1 MIPKKEELIKFSKN
15 TKEAADKYQ
24 VTERT
29 IINWMKKY
37 KIYNPK
43 LNYGCNKL
51 DFDKAEQIRLLYQ
64 NNELKIKDLA
74 KKFDVTNATIS
85 RIINNKIYKEKEK
98 DTAKISVIYT
108 PPVD

>member
-1 MIPKKEELIKFSKN
+1 MMPEKEELIKFLNN
-15 TKEAADKYQ
+15 TKEAAEKYQ

-51 DFDKAEQIRLLYQ
+51 NFDKAEQIRLLYQ
-64 NNELKIKDLA
+64 SNKLKTKDLA
-74 KKFDVTNATIS
+74 KKFGVTITTIS
-85 RIINNKIYKEKEK
+85 RIINNKIYKEKK
-98 DTAKISVIYT
+98 KNTATINVVYQ

>member
-98 DTAKISVIYT
+98 DTAKISVIYA